1 MGGNM
6 HKLQDSQIA
15 HLNLIDVHHHV
26 ILPEYEKSLER
37 SGARDPSKPLK
48 RDTTPASVIDNM
60 SRFGISKAIVNPLS
74 AAGVHHGDD
83 ANADYLVKATT
94 DAMAK
99 FVSNVP
105 DKLGFFAPLSY
116 PDVGAALKQAEHA
129 LDVLNAD
136 GLMLLTNQN
145 GRYPGDPLGE
155 ELWAELNRR
164 EAIVFV
170 HPTRPANHGSLNI
183 KMWAAVIEYPFET
196 TRVAT
201 NLIYNGYMKKYP
213 KIKWLLAHAG
223 GCFPYLSFRL
233 KMMEEQDEQKPT
245 FGERHP
251 EGTAPYVG
259 QFYFDTAI
267 MGGNAPMKALQEI
280 TDPSHILFGTD
291 WPFVTDELVHEQL
304 VNLTATDLFTG
315 AAYEGMARG
324 NAKAL
329 FPKLG

>member
-1 MGGNM
+1 M
-6 HKLQDSQIA
+6 HELTASQIEN
-15 HLNLIDVHHHV
+15 LNLIDVHHHV
-26 ILPEYEKSLER
+26 ILPEYERALEK

-48 RDTTPASVIDNM
+48 RDTTTSQIIDNM
-60 SRFGISKAIVNPLS
+60 GRFGIVKAIVNPLS

-83 ANADYLVKATT
+83 ANANSLVRSTT
-94 DAMAK
+94 EAMAK
-99 FVSNVP
+99 FVSNASSQ
-105 DKLGFFAPLSY
+105 LGFFAPLSY
-116 PDVGAALKQAEHA
+116 PDVGNALKQAEYA
-129 LDVLNAD
+129 LDTLKAD
-136 GLMLLTNQN
+136 GLMFLTNQN
-145 GRYPGDPLGE
+145 GVYVGDPLGE

-164 EAIVFV
+164 KAVVFI
-170 HPTRPANHGSLNI
+170 HPTRPANHGSLNL

-213 KIKWLLAHAG
+213 DIKWLLAHAG

-233 KMMEEQDEQKPT
+233 KMMEEQDEQTPT

-259 QFYFDTAI
+259 QFYFDNAI
-267 MGGNAPMKALQEI
+267 MSGPAPMKALREI

-291 WPFVTDELVHEQL
+291 WPFVADELVFEQL
-304 VNLTATDLFTG
+304 SNLTGGELFSG
-315 AAYEGMARG
+315 APYEAMARG

-329 FPKLG
+329 FPRLA